1 MHPPWLKLTIV
12 VALGGLPLAAVGARA
27 SLQLAEPN
35 QLNDRPLPAAVHA
48 AVVNGLAVATP
59 RNRSEVESYASAVLQ
74 EASADADDE
83 TLARLYAA
91 AFNAAA
97 SFASLPDHAHV
108 MSSRATL
115 WGLALGELA
124 WVHVPSSHV
133 TEPLDMSPKLAL
145 SGVGGSVALN
155 LD

>member
-1 MHPPWLKLTIV
+1 MQSPWLKLTFV

-27 SLQLAEPN
+27 SLALSAPD
-35 QLNDRPLPAAVHA
+35 QLNDRPLPADVRT
-48 AVVNGLAVATP
+48 AVVEGLAVATP

-74 EASADADDE
+74 EAPPGADDE

-97 SFASLPDHAHV
+97 GFATLPDHAHV
-108 MSSRATL
+108 MSSQATL

-124 WVHVPSSHV
+124 WVHVPSSHGIA
-133 TEPLDMSPKLAL
+133 PLDVSPKLAL
-145 SGVGGSVALN
+145 SGLGGSVASN

>member
-1 MHPPWLKLTIV
+1 MHPPWLKFTLA

-27 SLQLAEPN
+27 SLQLTKPD

-48 AVVNGLAVATP
+48 AVVNGLAMATP

-74 EASADADDE
+74 EAPADADDE
-83 TLARLYAA
+83 TLARLYAS

-108 MSSRATL
+108 MSSHATL
-115 WGLALGELA
+115 WGLTLGELA

-145 SGVGGSVALN
+145 SGIGGSVAVN